1 MFRRTLPP
9 TVLALLLAAGVSAQ
23 PPASPP
29 APPPGGEPAT
39 TYPFEGV
46 FTLGAAATD
55 TSEYLGR
62 VGEYDVLRQG
72 TLPALGLQVWGE
84 RGASRFEAF
93 ARHSGDARDQR
104 YGVDV
109 NLQRRLKLSVS
120 YDRMPHRLDHDPL
133 TWMDAASNLNGT
145 FVVGHT
151 DHDPAA
157 QYALKRGE
165 LKSRLELAVPISRTG
180 SVLLFASHRQEMRD
194 GYHQALTTNHCAT
207 CHTDSFTRRLEQRT
221 RDLSGGARLQ
231 LRALTVDYTA
241 MTRKFSEDTATPL
254 NTYDRA
260 RQPATLA
267 DVFLNRVSY
276 DERFGPLPF
285 DSVPGLKRTSHDL
298 RARVSLPGDATLT
311 GAFTRSTSRNL
322 DTDLKVDF
330 TGASGR
336 LVLPMGRKLTLRA
349 GVRHYEIDGNS
360 LFVDVNEPIAPAGP
374 AAGKTYAQA
383 FPQLGVVDYE
393 RVGLSRTPTNLEV
406 DLIYRPWKRTTIRG
420 GYEWES
426 MERGGEAA
434 VEKTTTNTVRA
445 SIRSTP
451 WKRVQFQA
459 RGAVDW
465 VKDPFAHE
473 NAAMPL
479 VLQPFQS
486 PGNLPFAGLQYFEF
500 YRTRQATLTMFP
512 TRDGMFEESLT
523 WSPAE
528 RLSMSLNYRYRR
540 QVNDDLS
547 FSQWDQSTHLPGA
560 QLWLAPGGPVTLSAG
575 YTYQRERTDTGF
587 ATLAFV
593 G

>member
-9 TVLALLLAAGVSAQ
+9 TALALLMAAGVWAQ

-29 APPPGGEPAT
+29 PPGGPPSR
-39 TYPFEGV
+39 TYPVEGI
-46 FTLGAAATD
+46 FTLGASASDSTD
-55 TSEYLGR
+55 YLGR

-72 TLPALGLQVWGE
+72 TLPTLGLQIWGE

-104 YGVDV
+104 YGLDVDV
-109 NLQRRLKLSVS
+109 NRRLALSVS
-120 YDRMPHRLDHDPL
+120 YDRLPHRLDHDPL

-151 DHDPAA
+151 DYDPTA

-165 LKSRLELAVPISRTG
+165 LKSRLELAVPLSRTA
-180 SVLLFASHRQEMRD
+180 SVKLFASHRQEMRD

-207 CHTDSFTRRLEQRT
+207 CHTDSFTRRIQQQT
-221 RDLSGGARLQ
+221 RDIAGGARLQ
-231 LRALTVDYTA
+231 LHALTVDYTA
-241 MTRKFSEDTATPL
+241 TTRRFSEDAATPL

-276 DERFGPLPF
+276 DERSGALPF
-285 DSVPGLKRTSHDL
+285 DSVPGLRKTSHDL
-298 RARVSLPGDATLT
+298 RARVSLPKDAALT

-330 TGASGR
+330 TGTSGR
-336 LVLPMGRKLTLRA
+336 FVLPMGRKLTLRA

-360 LFVDVNEPIAPAGP
+360 LLVDVNEPVAPAGP
-374 AAGKTYAQA
+374 AAGRTYAQA
-383 FPQLGVVDYE
+383 YPQLGVVDYE

-406 DLIYRPWKRTTIRG
+406 DLIYRPWKKTTIRG

-426 MERGGEAA
+426 LERGDAA
-434 VEKTTTNTVRA
+434 VEKTTTSTVRG
-445 SIRSTP
+445 SIRSTL

-459 RGAVDW
+459 RGAFDW

-473 NAAMPL
+473 QAALPL
-479 VLQPFQS
+479 VLQPYQS
-486 PGNLPFAGLQYFEF
+486 PGNLPFTGLQYFEF
-500 YRTRQATLTMFP
+500 YRTRQASLTMFP
-512 TRDGMFEESLT
+512 TRDGLFEETMT
-523 WSPAE
+523 WSPSE
-528 RLSMSLNYRYRR
+528 RVSMSVNYRYRR
-540 QVNDDLS
+540 QVNDELS
-547 FSQWDQSTHLPGA
+547 FSQWDQSVHLPGA